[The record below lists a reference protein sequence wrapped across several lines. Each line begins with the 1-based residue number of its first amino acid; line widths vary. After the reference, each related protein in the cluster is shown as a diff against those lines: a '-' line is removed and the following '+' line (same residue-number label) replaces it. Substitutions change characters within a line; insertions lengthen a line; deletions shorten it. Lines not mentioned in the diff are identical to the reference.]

1 MKKEKF
7 INKYLEKLVEDDGI
21 KKYFDRA
28 ESDRER
34 EMMRENLRMS
44 LERSYD
50 TYAKEYFDSKG
61 IGSYLSTLLRYG
73 GAVADAIGTYMF
85 WTIAGVGPGFGMKG
99 AGLAAKSAADVIE
112 ARRYAKYAKTKE
124 LSDKVSDSA
133 KIAGEAVVERAA
145 AYLPLGVGELA
156 DLMRGKS
163 KFDRKVIGRAVQY
176 AKNNFVDYLKK
187 EEKEPYIVRL
197 ENFRNPA
204 YANLEE
210 RMAA

>member
-1 MKKEKF
+1 MNREKF
-7 INKYLEKLVEDDGI
+7 INRYLEKLVEDDGI
-21 KKYFDRA
+21 KNYFDQA
-28 ESDRER
+28 ESERER
-34 EMMRENLRMS
+34 EMLKENLRAS

-61 IGSYLSTLLRYG
+61 IGSYVSTLLRYG

-85 WTIAGVGPGFGMKG
+85 WALGGVGFGVKG
-99 AGLAAKSAADVIE
+99 LGLVGKSAADVIE
-112 ARRYAKYAKTKE
+112 ARRYAKHTKTEE

-176 AKNNFVDYLKK
+176 TKNNFVDYLKK
-187 EEKEPYIVRL
+187 EEKEPYIVKL

-204 YANLEE
+204 YANIEE
-210 RMAA
+210 RTKAA